1 MDFNELQ
8 SAWNN
13 DNPKG
18 VRLPDTLEKLQSAN
32 TPLDKIKK
40 NLKNEFYYQ
49 VISIVLMGFAPL
61 LHGFPE
67 KAMVPFYLLYAIFTA
82 VCIYYLVKLYIFYKR
97 LSKTSLNTKDSLYE
111 TYFDIRINMELYKT
125 FGFALTPFMVLFM
138 VGLIFYQSPDAS
150 RAFSGE
156 ISNPV
161 LIAIL
166 CVVAFSILFMGL
178 ALEWWVR
185 YFYGKYAQEIR
196 KILDELKE

>member
-8 SAWNN
+8 SAWDN
-13 DNPKG
+13 DNPKD
-18 VRLPDTLEKLQSAN
+18 VRLPETLEKLQSAN

-49 VISIVLMGFAPL
+49 VISIVMTGFVPL
-61 LHGFPE
+61 FHGFPDS
-67 KAMVPFYLLYAIFTA
+67 ALVPFYLFYAIFTA

-125 FGFALTPFMVLFM
+125 FGFALTPFLVLFL
-138 VGLIFYQSPDAS
+138 VGLIFHHSPDAS
-150 RAFSGE
+150 RVFSGE
-156 ISNPV
+156 ISNPL

-166 CVVAFSILFMGL
+166 GTVIFSILFMGL

-185 YFYGKYAQEIR
+185 YFYGKYAQQIR